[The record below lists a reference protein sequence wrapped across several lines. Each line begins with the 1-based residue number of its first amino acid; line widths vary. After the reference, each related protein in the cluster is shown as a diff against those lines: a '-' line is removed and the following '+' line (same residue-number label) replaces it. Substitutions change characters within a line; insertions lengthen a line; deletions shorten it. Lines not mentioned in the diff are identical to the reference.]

1 LGLFVVPYF
10 YFQTLDILSLHYYVE
25 LLFKGAESNIY
36 LTKWYNKKAISKIRI
51 PKIYRHRM
59 LDDDLRRRR
68 TISESKMIALAKEF
82 GLRTPY
88 IYFVDTFRA
97 EIVMEF
103 ISGTRASK
111 VLTSSICNDIGRFVS
126 TLHLFNIIHG
136 DVTPANFIV
145 NRKITMIDMGLSFHS
160 TRREDKAMDIRL
172 FKEILKSTYYRY
184 YSEFFGD
191 FLDGYKSVNSK
202 ELEKILQRIDEIEA
216 RKRYALT

>member
-1 LGLFVVPYF
+1 
-10 YFQTLDILSLHYYVE
+10 
-25 LLFKGAESNIY
+25 LFKGAESNIY

-111 VLTSSICNDIGRFVS
+111 VLTTSICNDIGRFVS

-202 ELEKILQRIDEIEA
+202 ELDKILQRVDEIET

>member
-1 LGLFVVPYF
+1 
-10 YFQTLDILSLHYYVE
+10 LDILSLHYYLE

-36 LTKWYNKKAISKIRI
+36 LTKWYDKKAISKIRI

-68 TISESKMIALAKEF
+68 TISESKMITLAKEF

-88 IYFVDTFRA
+88 IYFVDPFRA

-111 VLTSSICNDIGRFVS
+111 VLTSSICNEIGMFVS
-126 TLHLFNIIHG
+126 SLHLFNIIHG
-136 DVTPANFIV
+136 DLTPANFIV

-184 YSEFFGD
+184 FPEFFGD

-202 ELEKILQRIDEIEA
+202 ELDKILQRLDEIET
-216 RKRYALT
+216 RKRYAPT

>member
-1 LGLFVVPYF
+1 
-10 YFQTLDILSLHYYVE
+10 LHYYLE

-51 PKIYRHRM
+51 PKIYRHRV

-68 TISESKMIALAKEF
+68 TISESKMITLAKEF

-88 IYFVDTFRA
+88 IYFVDPVRA

-111 VLTSSICNDIGRFVS
+111 VLTSSICNEIGRFVS

-136 DVTPANFIV
+136 DLTPANFIV

-172 FKEILKSTYYRY
+172 FKEILKSTYHRNC
-184 YSEFFGD
+184 SEFFGN

-202 ELEKILQRIDEIEA
+202 ELDKILQRIDEIET
-216 RKRYALT
+216 RKRYAPT

>member
-1 LGLFVVPYF
+1 
-10 YFQTLDILSLHYYVE
+10 LDILSLQYYVE

-51 PKIYRHRM
+51 PKIYRHRV

-68 TISESKMIALAKEF
+68 TISESKMITLAKEF

-88 IYFVDTFRA
+88 IYFVDPVRA

-111 VLTSSICNDIGRFVS
+111 VLTSSICNEIGRFVS

-136 DVTPANFIV
+136 DLTPANFIV

-184 YSEFFGD
+184 YSEFFGN

-202 ELEKILQRIDEIEA
+202 ELDKILQRIDEIET

>member
-1 LGLFVVPYF
+1 M
-10 YFQTLDILSLHYYVE
+10 HYYIE

-51 PKIYRHRM
+51 PKIYRHRV

-68 TISESKMIALAKEF
+68 TISESKMITLAKEF

-88 IYFVDTFRA
+88 IYFVDPVRA

-111 VLTSSICNDIGRFVS
+111 VLTSSICNEIGRFVS

-184 YSEFFGD
+184 YSEFFGN

-202 ELEKILQRIDEIEA
+202 ELDKILQRIDEIET
-216 RKRYALT
+216 RKRYAPT

>member
-1 LGLFVVPYF
+1 
-10 YFQTLDILSLHYYVE
+10 
-25 LLFKGAESNIY
+25 LFKGAESNIY

-172 FKEILKSTYYRY
+172 FKEILKSTYYRF

-202 ELEKILQRIDEIEA
+202 ELDKILQRIDEIET

>member
-1 LGLFVVPYF
+1 
-10 YFQTLDILSLHYYVE
+10 
-25 LLFKGAESNIY
+25 LFKGAESNIY

-68 TISESKMIALAKEF
+68 TISESKMITLAKEF

-88 IYFVDTFRA
+88 IYFVDPFRA

-111 VLTSSICNDIGRFVS
+111 VLTSSICNEIGKFVS

-136 DVTPANFIV
+136 DLTPANFIV

-202 ELEKILQRIDEIEA
+202 ELDKILQRIDEIET
-216 RKRYALT
+216 RKRYGPT

>member
-1 LGLFVVPYF
+1 
-10 YFQTLDILSLHYYVE
+10 
-25 LLFKGAESNIY
+25 LFKGAESNIY

-68 TISESKMIALAKEF
+68 TISESKMITLAKEF

-88 IYFVDTFRA
+88 IYFVDPFRA

-111 VLTSSICNDIGRFVS
+111 VLTSSICNEIGKFVS

-136 DVTPANFIV
+136 DLTPANFIV

-202 ELEKILQRIDEIEA
+202 ELDKILQRIDEIET

>member
-1 LGLFVVPYF
+1 
-10 YFQTLDILSLHYYVE
+10 
-25 LLFKGAESNIY
+25 LFKGAESNIY
-36 LTKWYNKKAISKIRI
+36 LTKWYDKKAISKIRI

-68 TISESKMIALAKEF
+68 TISESKMIMLAKEF

-88 IYFVDTFRA
+88 IYFVDPFRA
-97 EIVMEF
+97 EIIMEF

-111 VLTSSICNDIGRFVS
+111 VLTSSICNEIGRFVS

-136 DVTPANFIV
+136 DLAPANFIV

-172 FKEILKSTYYRY
+172 FKEILKSTYHRNC
-184 YSEFFGD
+184 SEFFGD

-202 ELEKILQRIDEIEA
+202 ELEKILQRIDEIET

>member
-1 LGLFVVPYF
+1 
-10 YFQTLDILSLHYYVE
+10 LHYYVE

-51 PKIYRHRM
+51 PKIYRHKM

-68 TISESKMIALAKEF
+68 TISESKMITLAKEF

-88 IYFVDTFRA
+88 IYFVDPFRA

-111 VLTSSICNDIGRFVS
+111 VLTSSICNEIGKFVS

-136 DVTPANFIV
+136 DLTPANFIV

-202 ELEKILQRIDEIEA
+202 ELDKILQRIDEIET
-216 RKRYALT
+216 RKRYALI

>member
-1 LGLFVVPYF
+1 
-10 YFQTLDILSLHYYVE
+10 
-25 LLFKGAESNIY
+25 LFKGAESNIY

-68 TISESKMIALAKEF
+68 TISESKMITLAKEF

-88 IYFVDTFRA
+88 IYFVDPFRA

-191 FLDGYKSVNSK
+191 FLNGYKSVNSK
-202 ELEKILQRIDEIEA
+202 ELEKILQRIDEIET

>member
-1 LGLFVVPYF
+1 
-10 YFQTLDILSLHYYVE
+10 
-25 LLFKGAESNIY
+25 LFKGAESNIY

-68 TISESKMIALAKEF
+68 TISESKMITLAKEF

-88 IYFVDTFRA
+88 IYFVDPFRA

-111 VLTSSICNDIGRFVS
+111 VLTSSICNEIGKFVS

-136 DVTPANFIV
+136 DLTPANFIV

-184 YSEFFGD
+184 FPEFFGD

-202 ELEKILQRIDEIEA
+202 ELDKILQRIDEIET
-216 RKRYALT
+216 RKRYALI

>member
-1 LGLFVVPYF
+1 
-10 YFQTLDILSLHYYVE
+10 
-25 LLFKGAESNIY
+25 LFKGAESNIY

-51 PKIYRHRM
+51 PKIYRQRM

-68 TISESKMIALAKEF
+68 TISESKMITLAKEF

-88 IYFVDTFRA
+88 IYVVDPFRA

-111 VLTSSICNDIGRFVS
+111 VLTSSICKEIGRFVS

-136 DVTPANFIV
+136 DLTPANFIV

-184 YSEFFGD
+184 YSEFFDD

-202 ELEKILQRIDEIEA
+202 ELEKILQRIDEIET